1 MAIEATKR
9 YHDRMTIAMA
19 RFIARR
25 AVEDKIRCQGGKV
38 AHYSARE
45 LIERADTYIEAHRDQ
60 IMREVVMRRWE
71 RWFEKMREKGS
82 AKVAFRKPHG
92 MGFFKALFIGE

>member
-25 AVEDKIRCQGGKV
+25 AGEDQIRRSGDKV
-38 AHYSARE
+38 SHYSVKE
-45 LIERADTYIEAHRDQ
+45 LIERADDYIAAHREAV
-60 IMREVVMRRWE
+60 MREVVMRRWE
-71 RWFEKMREKGS
+71 RWFEPMRCADIES
-82 AKVAFRKPHG
+82 HAQKPQR
-92 MGFFKALFIGE
+92 